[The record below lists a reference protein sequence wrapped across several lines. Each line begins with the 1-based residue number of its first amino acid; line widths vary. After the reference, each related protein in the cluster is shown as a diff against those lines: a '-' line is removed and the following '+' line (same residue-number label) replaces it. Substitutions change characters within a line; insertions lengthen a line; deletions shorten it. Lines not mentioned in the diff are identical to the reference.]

1 MLPCYSPWKDQ
12 RSLTL
17 VTTQAAEAP
26 PPITTTTAVSLLVV
40 YTLLYVIPFYLSPRT
55 RPSPSLSRDAPSVIR
70 ARITSV
76 SLTCAITSL
85 ATFLVLANKG
95 SLDNAHVLH
104 VMGYWPLGL
113 SESARALLLTAI
125 LFAGPL
131 FEYFVVDGGWRDW
144 VGSASGGGGAPLT
157 MTKDSPSSSSPSF
170 LQPVR
175 DVLFGGDWTAW
186 RNYIAGPLTEEI
198 LFRSA
203 AVPLMVLART
213 PLGKTIFVSPLVFGL
228 AHVHHLYEFKVTH
241 PRVPLGAAVLRSAFQ
256 LGYTTLFGA
265 YATFL
270 FLRTGSLLAV
280 FAAHVLCNCMG
291 LPRVWG
297 RVTGRGRD
305 GEEVEVKRVWS
316 LAYYLLLVAGAW
328 GWWNGLWSLTESGN
342 ALVVM

>member
-1 MLPCYSPWKDQ
+1 M
-12 RSLTL
+12 
-17 VTTQAAEAP
+17 
-26 PPITTTTAVSLLVV
+26 
-40 YTLLYVIPFYLSPRT
+40 LYVLPFYLSPRS

-85 ATFLVLANKG
+85 ATYFILANYG
-95 SLDNAHVLH
+95 HLDHAQVAHA
-104 VMGYWPLGL
+104 MGYWPLGL
-113 SESARALLLTAI
+113 VDTGRALTLTAI

-131 FEYFVVDGGWRDW
+131 FEYFVVESGWKDW
-144 VGSASGGGGAPLT
+144 FASGHGTTLSVKGAAT
-157 MTKDSPSSSSPSF
+157 SATHGF

-175 DVLFGGDWTAW
+175 DVLLGSDWMAW
-186 RNYIAGPLTEEI
+186 RNYVAGPLTEEV

-203 AVPLMVLART
+203 AIPLMVLART
-213 PLGKTIFVSPLVFGL
+213 SLAKTIFVSPLVFGL

-241 PRVPLGAAVLRSAFQ
+241 PRVPVGAAVLRSLFQ

-270 FLRTGSLLAV
+270 YLRTGSVLAV
-280 FAAHVLCNCMG
+280 FAVHVLCNCMG

-305 GEEVEVKRVWS
+305 GEEMEVGRVWS
-316 LAYYLLLVAGAW
+316 LVYYVLLVAGAW
-328 GWWNGLWSLTESGN
+328 GWYAGLWSWTESAN
-342 ALVVM
+342 ALVTI